1 MRFFE
6 YYDDPSRAVT
16 KRNLSTLHCRG
27 ADGPVVELD
36 LACGLFDLNN
46 QAAEQAAERSLTHGQ
61 VRTAEIRHFFWSSL
75 R

>member
-1 MRFFE
+1 M
-6 YYDDPSRAVT
+6 
-16 KRNLSTLHCRG
+16 
-27 ADGPVVELD
+27 VELD